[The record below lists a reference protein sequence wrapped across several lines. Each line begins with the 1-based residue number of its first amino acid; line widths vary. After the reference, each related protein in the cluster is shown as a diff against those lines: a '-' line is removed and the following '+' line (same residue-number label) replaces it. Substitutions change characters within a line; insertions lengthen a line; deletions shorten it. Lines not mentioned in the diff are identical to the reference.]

1 MIAGVD
7 LHKSSTNIAVMDD
20 EGHVIKE
27 VKIKSNPDELMNFS
41 ESLPANS
48 DIVIESSSTWYWAY
62 RILSERHHV
71 VLSNPL
77 KTKAIASAKAKTD
90 KIDALTLANLLRG
103 GYIAECYIPSNELM
117 QLRELVRYRAELV
130 RMRTNL
136 KNNIHAI
143 LLMYNVKVEGYPFTQ
158 EYINKLKQ
166 LNDYRINGYL
176 EVIEA
181 LNREINSVEEM
192 IKKQAEEDQ
201 NAKLLM
207 TIPGISYYSALLI
220 ASEIGDISRFPDSSH
235 LVSYAGLAP
244 STRSS
249 AGKTHYGPITKQ
261 GSKYLRWILNQVT
274 WANIRN
280 EPEGTVAKFYQK
292 LKAKKGSQK
301 AITAASA
308 KMLKIIY
315 WVLKEKRPYHS

>member
-1 MIAGVD
+1 
-7 LHKSSTNIAVMDD
+7 
-20 EGHVIKE
+20 
-27 VKIKSNPDELMNFS
+27 
-41 ESLPANS
+41 
-48 DIVIESSSTWYWAY
+48 
-62 RILSERHHV
+62 
-71 VLSNPL
+71 
-77 KTKAIASAKAKTD
+77 
-90 KIDALTLANLLRG
+90 
-103 GYIAECYIPSNELM
+103 SNELM

-130 RMRTNL
+130 RMRTKM
-136 KNNIHAI
+136 KNSIHAI

-176 EVIEA
+176 EVIET
-181 LNREINSVEEM
+181 LNREINSVDEM
-192 IKKQAEEDQ
+192 IEKQAEQDE

-207 TIPGISYYSALLI
+207 TVPGISYYSALLI
-220 ASEIGDISRFPDSSH
+220 SSEIGDISRFPDSSH

-249 AGKTHYGPITKQ
+249 AGKTYYGPITKQ
-261 GSKYLRWILNQVT
+261 GSKYLRWILTQVT

-280 EPEGTVAKFYQK
+280 EPEGTVAKFYEK
-292 LKAKKGSQK
+292 LKKEKGSQK